1 MSSDDTAPASPFAA
15 DLLSGAHVFVTGGGS
30 GLGRAMAERAAR
42 VGATVSI
49 CGRRRARLDET
60 VAALRESGADAH
72 AAACDLKDAEAVER
86 AVAELEAAGGAITH
100 LVNNAAGNFLAFTE
114 DISPRGFDA
123 IVGTNL
129 YGTFHATQ
137 ACGRRWIERGT
148 PGVVLSIATT
158 YAQSGSAYLVPS
170 AVSKAGVVTLMKSLA
185 VEWGRHGIRLNAIA
199 PGPVPTKGAWSRL
212 VPDGLDTELQR
223 RVPLGRYGTKDEL
236 GTLAL
241 FLLSDLS
248 SYITGE
254 VIAMDGAEHLATGG
268 WFNQMT
274 QRDPGEL
281 KAWFDSLR
289 PRPS

>member
-1 MSSDDTAPASPFAA
+1 MSDDDATQRSAFPD
-15 DLLSGAHVFVTGGGS
+15 DLLAGAHVFVTGGGS
-30 GLGRAMAERAAR
+30 GLGRAIAEHAAR
-42 VGATVSI
+42 VGATISI

-60 VAALRESGADAH
+60 VAELRTLGADAH
-72 AAACDLKDAEAVER
+72 AASCDLKDPEAVER
-86 AVAELEAAGGAITH
+86 AITELEQAGGPITH

-123 IVGTNL
+123 IVRTNL
-129 YGTFHATQ
+129 YGTFYATQ
-137 ACGRRWIERGT
+137 ACGRRWIERET
-148 PGVVLSIATT
+148 PGTVLSIATT
-158 YAQSGSAYLVPS
+158 YAGSGSAYLVPS

-212 VPDGLDTELQR
+212 VPEGLDAELQR
-223 RVPLGRYGTKDEL
+223 RVPLGRYGTKEEL

-241 FLLSDLS
+241 FLLSNLS
-248 SYITGE
+248 AYITGE

-274 QRDPGEL
+274 QRDTGEL
-281 KAWFDSLR
+281 KTWFEGLR